1 MSQPFQRRTTELSP
15 FSLAAMTAAISPAA
29 MRWLFEGPE
38 VSALIPLRAALELL
52 PDFFQFLL
60 GKRLQKS
67 LRAS

>member
-1 MSQPFQRRTTELSP
+1 
-15 FSLAAMTAAISPAA
+15 